1 MMMIMIMMKE
11 YDDVDDDDNKMLTW
25 RERQCHARRGQGGS
39 PRGRAPACRN
49 RFVGFPRIRL

>member
-1 MMMIMIMMKE
+1 MIMMKE